1 MLFLAIAYV
10 CARGCWPRLVLIC
23 IVHSLE
29 RVLTLFACRTMAK
42 RLKRLETALFC
53 KFGYVLAHMSGSYG
67 KHSYIWPETGNGSG
81 KGAGSGP
88 GWKKGGGAAAE
99 PHFAAQLFS
108 LGGKSYSFSFPA
120 PWPYPGSPKNGQN
133 LQISLKMAKT
143 ASFISHLQYNAS
155 PPFCALPPCNPP
167 SHKSSPFSEEFF
179 SFFLLIRGPC
189 NS

>member
-67 KHSYIWPETGNGSG
+67 KHSCIWPETGNGSG
-81 KGAGSGP
+81 KGAGSGS
-88 GWKKGGGAAAE
+88 GWKKAAARRRNHIL
-99 PHFAAQLFS
+99 PPSFFHWGGNLILF
-108 LGGKSYSFSFPA
+108 LFLHRGHTQG
-120 PWPYPGSPKNGQN
+120 
-133 LQISLKMAKT
+133 LLKMAKT
-143 ASFISHLQYNAS
+143 CKY
-155 PPFCALPPCNPP
+155 P
-167 SHKSSPFSEEFF
+167 
-179 SFFLLIRGPC
+179 
-189 NS
+189 